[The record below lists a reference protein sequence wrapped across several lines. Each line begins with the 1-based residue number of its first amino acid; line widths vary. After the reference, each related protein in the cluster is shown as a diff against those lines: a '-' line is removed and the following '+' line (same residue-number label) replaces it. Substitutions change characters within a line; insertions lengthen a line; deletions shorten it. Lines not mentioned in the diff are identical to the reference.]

1 MILAII
7 PARRGSKRLPGK
19 NYMLIN
25 GISLVDRAQ
34 RVAKESG
41 IFDHIHIATDENRHP
56 YICDDQVQ
64 TAAVVFD
71 TLCKLNYAYDEF
83 CVLNPTT
90 PTRTAEMLREG
101 YLTFRGTACLA
112 SIGGN
117 YRHDGAFL
125 FWRTLDFLRYL
136 SRSVIPGYT
145 PVKETFCVDIND
157 SSDFSRA
164 EKILIEREGYTGFF
178 SAGKEPGTFKKW

>member
-7 PARRGSKRLPGK
+7 PAKKQSRRLPGK
-19 NYMLIN
+19 NFMLIN
-25 GISLVDRAQ
+25 GISLVERA
-34 RVAKESG
+34 RACAKASG
-41 IFDHIHIATDENRHP
+41 IFDQIHIATDENRHP
-56 YICDDQVQ
+56 YLCDDQVQ

-71 TLCKLNYAYDEF
+71 TLAKYNYAYDEF

-90 PTRTAEMLREG
+90 PTRTAKMLRDG

-112 SIGGN
+112 SIGDD

-136 SRSVIPGYT
+136 SRSVIPGYS
-145 PVKETFCVDIND
+145 PVTETFCVDIND
-157 SSDFSRA
+157 SVDFRRA
-164 EKILIEREGYTGFF
+164 EEILIGREGCHV
-178 SAGKEPGTFKKW
+178 